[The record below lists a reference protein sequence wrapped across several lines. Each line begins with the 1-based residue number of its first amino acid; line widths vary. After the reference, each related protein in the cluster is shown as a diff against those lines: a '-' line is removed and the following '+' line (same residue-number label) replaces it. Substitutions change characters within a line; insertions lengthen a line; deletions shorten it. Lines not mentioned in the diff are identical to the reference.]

1 MSVLIADGGATS
13 TTWAEI
19 KGDQEQVLRTSG
31 INPSLKVDAEIES
44 VVFDELGPLINSSAV
59 DKIYYY
65 GAGCASFERAN
76 RVKSI
81 LKEAFR
87 NAEIEIKSD
96 IEGAGISIFGP
107 ATGIVAISGTGS
119 SAGFMDG
126 GSLVDV
132 MPSKAYPEGDFGSGA
147 HIGSLIMKDFYT
159 GKAPI
164 EIKNLIESRRRLSI
178 DQLFVL
184 FQDPTKSKLI
194 ASKVVADVV
203 TSKEFDNPIHK
214 EYLKRLIFEALEP
227 FFNQLRVHFKNA
239 LAVHSLRFVGGTVAV
254 FEDEFRE
261 YFKKKGL
268 IIDEVQRTPIHGLIG
283 YHKNQ

>member
-13 TTWAEI
+13 TTWAEL

-31 INPSLKVDAEIES
+31 INPSLKVNAEIEA

-59 DKIYYY
+59 DKILYY
-65 GAGCASFERAN
+65 GAGCASFERAS
-76 RVKSI
+76 RIKKI

-87 NAEIEIKSD
+87 NAEIEVKTD
-96 IEGAGISIFGP
+96 IEGAGISIFGNS
-107 ATGIVAISGTGS
+107 TGIVAISGTGS

-126 GSLVDV
+126 GALVDI

-147 HIGSLIMKDFYT
+147 HIGSLIMKDFYM

-203 TSKEFDNPIHK
+203 TSSEFDKPIHK
-214 EYLKRLIFEALEP
+214 EYLKRLIFEALDP
-227 FFNQLRVHFKNA
+227 FFDQLRMHFKNA
-239 LAVHSLRFVGGTVAV
+239 LAMQPLRFVGGTVAV
-254 FEDEFRE
+254 FEEEFRE
-261 YFKKKGL
+261 YFRQKGL
-268 IIDEVQRTPIHGLIG
+268 IIDDIQRTSIHGLIRF
-283 YHKNQ
+283 HKDQ